1 MASIG
6 ILDFG
11 YGGALRLESALAA
24 TGAEVTRLEL
34 GLTAHAYDGLVLTGY
49 GKFGEAMRSLES
61 AGMFS
66 ALWNYYEEVRKPIL
80 GISLGM
86 HMLASGSEE
95 SPGQPGLNILPG
107 TARSLPSR
115 LPAPYT
121 GWHRVQFDP
130 EDPLFEGI
138 DPLVEWHF
146 TQDYMIMPSDNQRYL
161 IGEYVLG
168 GLPAVAAMRRGA
180 IWGVQFDPVRS
191 GEQGQMLLQN
201 FVNVVESLIYP
212 VKSGS

>member
-11 YGGALRLESALAA
+11 FGGALRLENALTA
-24 TGAEVTRLEL
+24 TGAEVTRLER
-34 GLTAHAYDGLVLTGY
+34 GLTAHAYDALVFTGY
-49 GKFGEAMRSLES
+49 GKFGEAMRALET

-66 ALWNYYEEVRKPIL
+66 ALWNFYEEIRKPIL

-115 LPAPYT
+115 LTTPYT

-130 EDPLFEGI
+130 DDPLFEGI

-146 TQDYMIMPSDNQRYL
+146 TQDYMIMPSDKHRN
-161 IGEYVLG
+161 IVGEYTLG
-168 GLPAVAAMRRGA
+168 GLPSIAAMRRA
-180 IWGVQFDPVRS
+180 AVWGVQFDPVRS
-191 GEQGQMLLQN
+191 GEQGQLFLQN
-201 FVNVVESLIYP
+201 FVELVDSLVHPIEA
-212 VKSGS
+212 SN